1 MQVTVI
7 STLQIKYQVSIITM
21 NYVTINIITHYE
33 NYFVSVGFFLEL
45 ASLKNL
51 AVHIDKATIFL
62 RDHLKV
68 DIISQITFI
77 PSFIL

>member
-33 NYFVSVGFFLEL
+33 NYFVSVGFFWSWL
-45 ASLKNL
+45 
-51 AVHIDKATIFL
+51 
-62 RDHLKV
+62 HLK
-68 DIISQITFI
+68 T
-77 PSFIL
+77 